1 MIGAGIFF
9 TSSSKGQELTRQAA
23 DAASDVTDAARRKIH
38 DVRDQLGE
46 VVSDGKTYAVDTASQ
61 IAENVSTAVEG
72 VRGTVTG
79 FGAALGEQARS
90 ATEMADGTAAS
101 LSERASG
108 AGVAIADKVRGLES
122 NATAAA
128 SKLGDRTNGA
138 IDAGREYVSETSTRL
153 AQTGA
158 NAGRRFLETVDQNPL
173 IAAGFAMVI
182 GGLIAS
188 ALPKLDIEDDLM
200 GKTSD
205 DVRRGATEAAS
216 ETFDTAKGAATEII
230 SQVSKKAEE
239 EGLTP
244 AGFAARVQDAGER
257 LKHVA
262 ERGITTA
269 FEPDAMDKIK
279 SQSQVGG
286 KDNG

>member
-1 MIGAGIFF
+1 
-9 TSSSKGQELTRQAA
+9 
-23 DAASDVTDAARRKIH
+23 
-38 DVRDQLGE
+38 
-46 VVSDGKTYAVDTASQ
+46 
-61 IAENVSTAVEG
+61 

-79 FGAALGEQARS
+79 FSAAVSEQARS
-90 ATEMADGTAAS
+90 ATEMADGTAMS
-101 LSERASG
+101 LSERVSDAG
-108 AGVAIADKVRGLES
+108 AAVGDTVRGIGS

-128 SKLGDRTNGA
+128 SGMGDRTSDA
-138 IDAGREYVSETSTRL
+138 IDAGRQYVSETGARL

-158 NAGRRFLETVDQNPL
+158 NAGRKFLESVDQNPL

-188 ALPKLDIEDDLM
+188 SLPKLDIEDDLM
-200 GKTSD
+200 GEASD
-205 DVRRGATEAAS
+205 DVRRGANEAAS

-230 SQVSKKAEE
+230 SQVSKTAEE

-244 AGFAARVQDAGER
+244 AGLASSVQDAGER

-286 KDNG
+286 KDNV